1 MGTLLS
7 GGITNDVFGKTQR
20 KSLLRWLAKEIGC
33 TGGNIVRTTDALLQ
47 FQRINSVTDGPIV
60 EYTLSL
66 VSCSFLGLFPSELLL
81 VLRSDRHAI
90 DSIGRAAVLIQL
102 SLDLSELHDVLNYV
116 DLVHVLLS
124 TRCHDA
130 LSASQLK
137 AEAVAALGEVVVD
150 ELAERGSLVQ
160 RLEPFAFE
168 AIMCHIA
175 TYWFMFGYRL
185 LR

>member
-1 MGTLLS
+1 MQLKG
-7 GGITNDVFGKTQR
+7 
-20 KSLLRWLAKEIGC
+20 
-33 TGGNIVRTTDALLQ
+33 
-47 FQRINSVTDGPIV
+47 INSVSDGPIV

-66 VSCSFLGLFPSELLL
+66 VSCGFLGLFPSELLL
-81 VLRSDRHAI
+81 VLRIDRHAI
-90 DSIGRAAVLIQL
+90 DSIDRATVLIQL

-116 DLVHVLLS
+116 DLIHVLLS

-137 AEAVAALGEVVVD
+137 AEAVAELGEVVME

-175 TYWFMFGYRL
+175 TYWFMLSYRL